1 MKIVIDGKEAE
12 VSGGIGGVTLE
23 QVQEAMDNKLAN
35 YTPQE
40 VYSTEETRIGTWIDG
55 KPLYRKVYENL
66 VFPTSA
72 GINQRILAVPSGLD
86 SVVVLQGF
94 LNAAPH
100 RYPIPFASHTSRG
113 TTIALIIWDNAVYL
127 DFHAV
132 QEVVSAFSGKPYVV
146 WIEYTK
152 TTGQP
157 AASAS
162 GTTEQSGNFPLDMP
176 SMPVSASAGDSKE
189 ED

>member
-55 KPLYRKVYENL
+55 KPLYRLCVEIRTASTVHTQSYIFDAASLQIDKFVHFHGSILLDAFITPLTFYNGGNYYSS
-66 VFPTSA
+66 VFYDKGKKQFLSHVGDAAYVNKPA
-72 GINQRILAVPSGLD
+72 YM
-86 SVVVLQGF
+86 VL
-94 LNAAPH
+94 
-100 RYPIPFASHTSRG
+100 
-113 TTIALIIWDNAVYL
+113 
-127 DFHAV
+127 
-132 QEVVSAFSGKPYVV
+132 
-146 WIEYTK
+146 EYTK

-176 SMPVSASAGDSKE
+176 SMPVSASAGHSKE
-189 ED
+189 EG